1 MRVTMDYN
9 NSHIGNIPLDLN
21 AETLLT
27 YYPEGFVKVAFKG
40 LHKRNSYRDILE
52 VESGKN
58 GGMVLSLGRNS
69 LYDSLPEYVFHPI
82 DRFDNLTGRES
93 KEKFSEEYARQEE
106 EKRNAYRLF
115 APIDLMLLSLRLDVR
130 KVIDKYSSED
140 KVLQDVLGDSL
151 TEDQRNNTFI
161 KKMIPFL
168 PSCKDIRGDRTLL
181 TMLLRKILMD
191 EGIGIEVGRKKLSVS
206 DEEPRYEDKVEGEI
220 GSLYVGNEFEERVC
234 VYNVFYWPADSCDKD
249 FLRFMKEIEDFRGF
263 VQDYFLSVDSVLEF
277 DIHNDDA
284 PALRLNDTVLY
295 NYLNYN
301 TNL

>member
-1 MRVTMDYN
+1 MDYN
-9 NSHIGNIPLDLN
+9 HPHIDNIPPDLN

-52 VESGKN
+52 MEGGRN
-58 GGMVLSLGRNS
+58 GGMMLSLGRDS

-82 DRFDNLTGRES
+82 DRFDSLTGRDS

-115 APIDLMLLSLRLDVR
+115 APIDLFLLSLRLDVR
-130 KVIDKYSSED
+130 KAIDQYSSED

-151 TEDQRNNTFI
+151 TEDQRNNIFI
-161 KKMIPFL
+161 RKMVLFL

-181 TMLLRKILMD
+181 TMSLRKVLMD
-191 EGIGIEVGRKKLSVS
+191 EDIGIEIGRKNLKIS
-206 DEEPRYEDKVEGEI
+206 DEEPRYDDKVGGGI
-220 GSLYVGNEFEERVC
+220 GSLYAGNEFEENVC
-234 VYNVFYWPADSCDKD
+234 VYNVFYWPAESCDKD
-249 FLRFMKEIEDFRGF
+249 FLHFMKEIEEFRNF

>member
-1 MRVTMDYN
+1 MDYN
-9 NSHIGNIPLDLN
+9 HPHIDNIPPDLN

-27 YYPEGFVKVAFKG
+27 YYPEGFVKVTFKG

-52 VESGKN
+52 MEGGRN
-58 GGMVLSLGRNS
+58 GGMMLSLGRDS

-82 DRFDNLTGRES
+82 DRFDSLTGRDS

-115 APIDLMLLSLRLDVR
+115 APIDLFLLSLRLDVR
-130 KVIDKYSSED
+130 KAIDQYSSED

-161 KKMIPFL
+161 RKMVPFL
-168 PSCKDIRGDRTLL
+168 SSCKDIRGDRTLL
-181 TMLLRKILMD
+181 TMSLRKVLMD
-191 EGIGIEVGRKKLSVS
+191 EGIGIEICRKNLRIS
-206 DEEPRYEDKVEGEI
+206 DEEPRYDDKVGGGI
-220 GSLYVGNEFEERVC
+220 GSLYVGNEFEENVC
-234 VYNVFYWPADSCDKD
+234 VYNVFYWPAESCDKD
-249 FLRFMKEIEDFRGF
+249 FLHFMKEIEEFRDF